1 MKPRGR
7 MGKREEL
14 LRRKGGREGG
24 GKNFASR
31 QSPSPLLLLL
41 LLLLQVSPSAVWM
54 QLRRRRRPPQSL
66 VFPFP
71 FSLLSRAVHRDDGGE
86 EGRVTT
92 DDEGGGRRKAAHKTT
107 HFCRS
112 PPFYETRTAFVH
124 RLAAEARGEFT
135 QYTVGITYQ
144 EEFHPLEN
152 WNKYI
157 AGIWR
162 FF

>member
-1 MKPRGR
+1 MRVGSRRRLYSSSSSSSSKSLPRLCGCSFVVVD
-7 MGKREEL
+7 GLHKVW
-14 LRRKGGREGG
+14 
-24 GKNFASR
+24 F
-31 QSPSPLLLLL
+31 SPSP
-41 LLLLQVSPSAVWM
+41 SPFCPG
-54 QLRRRRRPPQSL
+54 LY
-66 VFPFP
+66 
-71 FSLLSRAVHRDDGGE
+71 VHRDDGGE